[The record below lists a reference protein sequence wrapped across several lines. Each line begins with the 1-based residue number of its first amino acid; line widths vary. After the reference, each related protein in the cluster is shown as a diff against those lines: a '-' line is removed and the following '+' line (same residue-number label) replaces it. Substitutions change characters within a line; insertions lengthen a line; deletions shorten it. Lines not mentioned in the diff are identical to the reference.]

1 VYPVRP
7 LHYFTLLKDNLQ
19 VWMIH
24 RKYAK
29 KDDKLK
35 LGVFGISILE
45 MISTHCVMRLERRT
59 AWNSEARAQHTQYAS
74 PASNY
79 TTRTVPQSRPTD
91 HRIDRT
97 VDQNTLKLSM
107 KFVQKL
113 SLFTVSWS

>member
-1 VYPVRP
+1 MEFEY
-7 LHYFTLLKDNLQ
+7 LKKVMHEFENPSAE
-19 VWMIH
+19 
-24 RKYAK
+24 R
-29 KDDKLK
+29 
-35 LGVFGISILE
+35 
-45 MISTHCVMRLERRT
+45 ISTHCVMRLERRT

-97 VDQNTLKLSM
+97 VDQNTVNLSM

-113 SLFTVSWS
+113 SFFTVSCRRLLD

>member
-1 VYPVRP
+1 MHEFENSSAER
-7 LHYFTLLKDNLQ
+7 
-19 VWMIH
+19 
-24 RKYAK
+24 
-29 KDDKLK
+29 
-35 LGVFGISILE
+35 IL
-45 MISTHCVMRLERRT
+45 THCVMRLERRT

-97 VDQNTLKLSM
+97 VDQNTVKLSM

-113 SLFTVSWS
+113 SLFTVSWFVDC

>member
-1 VYPVRP
+1 MHEFENFSTER
-7 LHYFTLLKDNLQ
+7 
-19 VWMIH
+19 
-24 RKYAK
+24 
-29 KDDKLK
+29 
-35 LGVFGISILE
+35 
-45 MISTHCVMRLERRT
+45 ISTHCVMRLERRT

-97 VDQNTLKLSM
+97 VDQNTVNLSM

-113 SLFTVSWS
+113 SLFTVSWSLTVRLNLLVGRSVSSDILFQ